1 MRFSHREYA
10 GKGSVAP
17 VWRCITCGALARETA
32 RAAEPRDAPLSRRKR
47 QPVDDGP
54 PPNPVISPEMAAKLL
69 RDEGADS

>member
-1 MRFSHREYA
+1 M
-10 GKGSVAP
+10 
-17 VWRCITCGALARETA
+17 WRCIACGALARETA
-32 RAAEPRDAPLSRRKR
+32 RAAEPRDAPVTRRKR